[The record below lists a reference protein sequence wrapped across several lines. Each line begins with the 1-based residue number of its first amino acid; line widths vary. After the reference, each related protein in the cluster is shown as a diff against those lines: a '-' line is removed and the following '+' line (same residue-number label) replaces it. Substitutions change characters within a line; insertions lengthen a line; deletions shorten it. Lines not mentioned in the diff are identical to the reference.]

1 MATRTVETQAQAAA
15 EEALGQQ
22 RHVEE
27 MELQQKAMAGKVE
40 NVVEWWLKGNIYIF
54 FNNGESRWIYMDY
67 MDFFSMI
74 TIIIYMISSIIYQ
87 GNGDWDFLW

>member
-1 MATRTVETQAQAAA
+1 VEDLRVATRTVETQAQAAA

-40 NVVEWWLKGNIYIF
+40 NVVEWWLKGNIF
-54 FNNGESRWIYMDY
+54 LNNGESRWIYMDY
-67 MDFFSMI
+67 MDI
-74 TIIIYMISSIIYQ
+74 
-87 GNGDWDFLW
+87 

>member
-1 MATRTVETQAQAAA
+1 VEDLRVATRTVETPAQAAA

-40 NVVEWWLKGNIYIF
+40 NVVEWWLKGNIF
-54 FNNGESRWIYMDY
+54 LNNGESRWIYMDY
-67 MDFFSMI
+67 MDI
-74 TIIIYMISSIIYQ
+74 
-87 GNGDWDFLW
+87 

>member
-40 NVVEWWLKGNIYIF
+40 NVVEWCLKGNIF
-54 FNNGESRWIYMDY
+54 F
-67 MDFFSMI
+67 
-74 TIIIYMISSIIYQ
+74 
-87 GNGDWDFLW
+87 FL